1 MQAAYVKVLHNPVK
15 EQLVLS
21 YGKGLH
27 VINSSTGEIVN
38 HVEPIESSNK
48 GPSFERF
55 RSLSFN
61 NDGSLLATTGEDKEL
76 RIWNTES
83 WSEISKRSVPKRVNA
98 LHFTRDGKT
107 IVEAD
112 KFGDVYCFPTEL
124 PADDVPANGDEQQKH
139 KPIVGHVSMVTDMV
153 LSDDER
159 YVITADRDEHIRIS
173 RYPNGYNIE
182 SYCLGHTDVVTN
194 VRIVP
199 WSTNLLVSAGGD
211 CTVRLWDF
219 VTGKELQSLNYK
231 AQIEKYVPE
240 GTDANS
246 AEPITMHLELG
257 AKDQI
262 AVMSFAKTPILLVL
276 TWNASTLTFESPKVV
291 ETAAPVLNMTLDND
305 GNIWTVL
312 DNDTRVAL
320 YVRKDDSFE
329 AVASDDS
336 RIEKI
341 NATSTYELSSKPDYY
356 TIFGLRKYVES
367 AADLDLDREERR
379 SHVSPKKKRKQEKL
393 DS

>member
-1 MQAAYVKVLHNPVK
+1 MQAAYVKVLHHPVK

-21 YGKGLH
+21 YGKGFH
-27 VINSSTGEIVN
+27 VLNTSTGEIVK

-55 RSLSFN
+55 RSLSYN

-76 RIWNTES
+76 RIWDTES
-83 WSEISKRSVPKRVNA
+83 WSEISNRSVPKRVNA

-112 KFGDVYCFPTEL
+112 KFGDVYCFPTEI
-124 PADDVPANGDEQQKH
+124 PADDLSNKKDEQQKH

-153 LSDDER
+153 LSADEK
-159 YVITADRDEHIRIS
+159 YVITADRDEHIRVS

-182 SYCLGHTDVVTN
+182 SFCMGHTDVVTN
-194 VRIVP
+194 VRLVP
-199 WSTNLLVSAGGD
+199 WSPHHLVSAGGD
-211 CTVRLWDF
+211 CTLKLWDF
-219 VTGKELQSLNYK
+219 VAGKELQSLNYK
-231 AQIEKYVPE
+231 TLIEKYVPE

-246 AEPITMHLELG
+246 VEPIAMHLELG
-257 AKDQI
+257 TKDQI

-276 TWNASTLTFESPKVV
+276 KWNASTSTFESPKVI
-291 ETAAPVLNMTLDND
+291 ETAAPVLCMTFDIN
-305 GNIWTVL
+305 GNVWTVL
-312 DNDTRVAL
+312 DHDTRVSL
-320 YVRKDDSFE
+320 YLRNDDSFE
-329 AVASDDS
+329 IAASDDS
-336 RIEKI
+336 RTQKI
-341 NATSTYELSSKPDYY
+341 NNTSTYELSSKPDYY

-367 AADLDLDREERR
+367 AADLELDREERP
-379 SHVSPKKKRKQEKL
+379 SYASPKKKRKQQKI